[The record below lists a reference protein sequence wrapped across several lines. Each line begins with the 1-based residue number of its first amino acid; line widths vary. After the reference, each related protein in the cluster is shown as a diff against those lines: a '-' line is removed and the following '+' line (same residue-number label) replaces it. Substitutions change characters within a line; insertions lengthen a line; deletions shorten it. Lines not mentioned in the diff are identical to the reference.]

1 MQVVTLALACFGIV
15 VLLLALS
22 RWLAHR
28 RWASAGHL
36 ALALALLLAAAWI
49 RPVAANLATYDV
61 RHAQRPVAQIYCERT
76 SSRSYR
82 VTLTRLPGGRMQ
94 VFEVLGDEWRIDAR
108 TLDWQG
114 PAVDLGLRASYRLD
128 RLSTRFVREP
138 ESDAPPSS
146 YVLSDD
152 DTGTDVWAQAR
163 TGGFWSNY
171 AHADHAYGPWQPL
184 ADGARFDVT
193 FDRGQLAARAA
204 NEPAAKA
211 LAAAPAA
218 SAVPAR

>member
-114 PAVDLGLRASYRLD
+114 PAVDPACAPATAWTGSARASCASRSRTRRL
-128 RLSTRFVREP
+128 
-138 ESDAPPSS
+138 
-146 YVLSDD
+146 
-152 DTGTDVWAQAR
+152 
-163 TGGFWSNY
+163 
-171 AHADHAYGPWQPL
+171 
-184 ADGARFDVT
+184 
-193 FDRGQLAARAA
+193 
-204 NEPAAKA
+204 PATC
-211 LAAAPAA
+211 
-218 SAVPAR
+218 

>member
-28 RWASAGHL
+28 RWASVGHL
-36 ALALALLLAAAWI
+36 VLALALLLSAAWI

-61 RHAQRPVAQIYCERT
+61 RLAQRPVAQIYCERT

-82 VTLTRLPGGRMQ
+82 VTLTRLPGGHMQ

-108 TLDWQG
+108 TLDWRG

-138 ESDAPPSS
+138 ESDTPPSS
-146 YVLSDD
+146 YLLSDD
-152 DTGTDVWAQAR
+152 DTRTDVWAQAR
-163 TGGFWSNY
+163 TGDFWSRY

-193 FDRGQLAARAA
+193 FDRGRLAAHAA

-211 LAAAPAA
+211 LAAAPAPG
-218 SAVPAR
+218 AVPAR